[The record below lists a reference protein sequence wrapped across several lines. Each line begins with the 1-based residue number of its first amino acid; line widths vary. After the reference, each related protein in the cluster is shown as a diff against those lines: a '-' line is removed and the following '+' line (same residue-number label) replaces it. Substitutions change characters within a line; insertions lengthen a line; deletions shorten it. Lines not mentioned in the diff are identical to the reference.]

1 MTRGLLVRDLALERW
16 RAMDRYATEL
26 ASRVP
31 DLDVPEGWH
40 RLRGPRYLN
49 RYWRYPQY
57 LRRFRPAFVHIADH
71 SYAHCLSVFPGVPSV
86 VTIHDLHPL
95 HVLAGRERGVS
106 ASLRD
111 RLLRWTVAW
120 LGRAHRWIAVSDFT
134 AGEAERLAGI
144 PRDRIAVIPNGV
156 DGIFFKRPSDAA
168 IAERRR
174 DWAARA
180 GSGDVPFLLHVGS
193 CVPRKN
199 VEAAVRALGILR
211 RDGVPAALVQIG
223 GTFGQTHRRAAA
235 EAGVVNALIQ
245 EPFADEGALV
255 TAYHAA
261 DVLLFPSRYEGFG
274 LPALEALAAGLPT
287 VTTGAGSLGEVV
299 GDAAVLVP
307 SGEPADL
314 AQAVAGL
321 LADGDARARLRE
333 RGRERASRFT
343 WDRVAAE
350 TRRVYADI
358 Y

>member
-26 ASRVP
+26 ASRVA
-31 DLDVPEGWH
+31 DLDMPEGWR

-49 RYWRYPQY
+49 RYWRYPRY
-57 LRRFRPAFVHIADH
+57 LRRFRPSFVHIADH
-71 SYAHCLSVFPGVPSV
+71 SYAHCLSAFPGVPSV
-86 VTIHDLHPL
+86 VTIHDLHP
-95 HVLAGRERGVS
+95 HHTVERRQRGVT
-106 ASLRD
+106 ASVRD
-111 RLLRWTVAW
+111 RLLRWTIAW
-120 LGRAHRWIAVSDFT
+120 LRRADRWIADSAFT
-134 AGEAERLAGI
+134 AREAEELACI
-144 PRDRIAVIPNGV
+144 PRDRIAVVPLGVDRAFFERPPDNAIAVQRRGWAQRCGGV
-156 DGIFFKRPSDAA
+156 DG
-168 IAERRR
+168 
-174 DWAARA
+174 
-180 GSGDVPFLLHVGS
+180 PFLLHVGS

-199 VEAAVRALGILR
+199 VEAAVRTLGILR

-223 GTFGQTHRRAAA
+223 GTFGPTHRRAAD
-235 EAGVVNALIQ
+235 EAGVRGALIQ
-245 EPFADEGALV
+245 EPFADEAALV

-261 DVLLFPSRYEGFG
+261 DVLVFPSRYEGFG

-307 SGEPADL
+307 SGEPAEL

-358 Y
+358 C